1 MKGKAS
7 GSISIRFHRFD
18 VLLDLITF
26 KEDNTTIVYC
36 PPLEVYGYG
45 VDENE
50 ANESFKIS
58 LTEFFKYCT
67 NKNTLRLELKRLGW
81 QLKKSKTKPMI
92 PPTITEL
99 LSSNNNLSRIYN
111 NYDFRK
117 TATNVS
123 IPEVA

>member
-7 GSISIRFHRFD
+7 VSISIGFHRFD

-26 KEDNTTIVYC
+26 KENNTTIVYC